1 MITCRPLI
9 GLDGCFLKGEYRGQL
24 LTAIGKDGNNQ
35 MLPIAYAV
43 VEAETINQEKNWVF
57 IFDQQ
62 NHRLCVRHLYSNF
75 RKRHPHAHLNEL
87 MWQVAKATTMQEWKR
102 IM

>member
-43 VEAETINQEKNWVF
+43 VEAETT
-57 IFDQQ
+57 
-62 NHRLCVRHLYSNF
+62 
-75 RKRHPHAHLNEL
+75 EL
-87 MWQVAKATTMQEWKR
+87 WSWLLGFHYMT
-102 IM
+102 